1 MTGVGGEQ
9 MNRRIVHPSPN
20 CTRTLFM
27 TRTGAYVY
35 ILASKRHGTLYIGVM
50 NDIARRLLEHREGKT
65 PGFTSK
71 YDVNRLVYLERY
83 ETMPEAIVREKA
95 MKQWQRA
102 WKVRLIEQDNPL
114 WDDLAEPYF
123 GLPKTPERARRA
135 PMPHPD

>member
-1 MTGVGGEQ
+1 
-9 MNRRIVHPSPN
+9 
-20 CTRTLFM
+20 M